1 MPGAFQYCYNL
12 EKLVIPETVTRIDL
26 GSSTYTG
33 SDMDIRFNTFGDV
46 PLKKLQIKGHL
57 NENLLVNDS
66 FMGRNNHDDSWCP
79 QLEELELERRISQE
93 LINCPKLKTLIL
105 NFDID
110 DMYGIVKQKISEL
123 NELRLLMHSSLTP
136 PSADENTF
144 SKSQYMD
151 LIVVVPDEAVET
163 YKKAEVW
170 RNFWNIISKSDYLA
184 GSRVAYTP
192 NNEKV
197 EVARYDCSGNIVN
210 SDFSGIV
217 IIRYSDG
224 STRKIIQK

>member
-1 MPGAFQYCYNL
+1 M
-12 EKLVIPETVTRIDL
+12 I
-26 GSSTYTG
+26 
-33 SDMDIRFNTFGDV
+33 NT
-46 PLKKLQIKGHL
+46 I
-57 NENLLVNDS
+57 
-66 FMGRNNHDDSWCP
+66 
-79 QLEELELERRISQE
+79 
-93 LINCPKLKTLIL
+93 
-105 NFDID
+105 
-110 DMYGIVKQKISEL
+110 
-123 NELRLLMHSSLTP
+123 TP
-136 PSADENTF
+136 PEAENSTF
-144 SKSQYMD
+144 SNSQYMD
-151 LIVVVPDEAVET
+151 LTVVVPDEAVET

-184 GSRVAYTP
+184 GSGVEYTH